1 MRPATADACTIGIS
15 ITLKTGLALLPQD
28 QRIIFAGAAPW
39 LLRNSALKANSSV
52 EWRWWRTAGP

>member
-1 MRPATADACTIGIS
+1 MRRATADACTIGMS

-52 EWRWWRTAGP
+52 E